1 MLAVEEQSVSELV
14 ASWGVVWIYR
24 SLFAVKE
31 QVVVGLV
38 GAESYRWEAVVL
50 EQRGLECEQRFEVG
64 GGCVEESECV
74 RK

>member
-1 MLAVEEQSVSELV
+1 M
-14 ASWGVVWIYR
+14 VVD
-24 SLFAVKE
+24 
-31 QVVVGLV
+31 LV

-50 EQRGLECEQRFEVG
+50 EQRGLECERRIEVG